1 MARKSWLD
9 VGPSLILAAGIL
21 LGTFTAVLGAESRG
35 LVLAGL
41 LLQALSVV
49 GADVLYSRLR
59 GEAGRPGW
67 TALFLAGALFVSGA
81 IVALRDPRLVTM
93 LLPTQGT
100 LAWLAIFMRSTG
112 RDRACRW
119 L

>member
-21 LGTFTAVLGAESRG
+21 LGTFIAVLVRESRG
-35 LVLAGL
+35 LALTGL

-49 GADVLYSRLR
+49 GADVLFSRLR
-59 GEAGRPGW
+59 GESSRPGW
-67 TALFLAGALFVSGA
+67 TALVLAGALFVSGG
-81 IVALRDPRLVTM
+81 IVALRDPRLVIM

-100 LAWLAIFMRSTG
+100 MAWLAIFMRSTG